1 MTTWLKQSTATDIE
15 LGPFVDDAD
24 FKTAETGLTL
34 SQADCQLIKNG
45 GAAAQKNDSTSA
57 THLAGGHY
65 KIPLNTTDTNT
76 VGRLRIYVN
85 EAGALPVWRDFM
97 VVPANVYD
105 SLIGG
110 TDALEVDA
118 TAISGD
124 STAADNLEAA
134 ADGTGYNLGGGSV
147 VAASVT
153 GNVGG
158 NVTGSVGSL
167 AAQAKADVNAEVD
180 SALDT
185 AVPGTPTAN
194 SINER
199 IKAIDDK
206 LPSAAYLT
214 GTATSNGVLDALGA
228 GIITAAAI
236 ASGAI
241 TDVKIATDAITA
253 AKIAT
258 DAITEIQN
266 GLATSAQLG
275 TNGSALSAIPA
286 RTVEGTIDEIEAARL
301 ILAAIA
307 GKSTGGGTA
316 TITFRDVADSK
327 ARITATVD
335 GSGNRTAVTLDAS

>member
-24 FKTAETGLTL
+24 FKTVETGLTI

-65 KIPLNTTDTNT
+65 KVPLNTTDTDT

-85 EAGALPVWRDFM
+85 EGGALPVWRDFM
-97 VVPANVYD
+97 VIPANAYN

-110 TDALEVDA
+110 TDSLEVDA
-118 TAISGD
+118 VAISGD
-124 STAADNLEAA
+124 TTAADNLEAA
-134 ADGTGYNLGGGSV
+134 ADGTGYNLGNGSI
-147 VAASVT
+147 VAASVS
-153 GNVGG
+153 G
-158 NVTGSVGSL
+158 NVTGSIGSL
-167 AAQAKADVNAEVD
+167 ATQAKADVNAEVD

-185 AVPGTPTAN
+185 AVPSTPTAN

-199 IKAIDDK
+199 LKAIDDK
-206 LPSAAYLT
+206 LPSAAYLV
-214 GTATSNGVLDALGA
+214 GTADSGGVIDNIGANAITS
-228 GIITAAAI
+228 TSI
-236 ASGAI
+236 ANGAI
-241 TDVKIATDAITA
+241 TDAKIANNAITA
-253 AKIAT
+253 DKIYS
-258 DAITEIQN
+258 DAITEIQS

-301 ILAAIA
+301 MLAALT
-307 GKSTGGGTA
+307 GKSSGGGTS
-316 TITFRDVADSK
+316 TVTFRDNADSK